1 MRYLRA
7 DPWPLRLSLML
18 SLFHHCI
25 DVENKLSQNYWFC
38 SQAIFFQFWLS
49 LIKIYFSRKFIK
61 WGIVETISS
70 WTACLFL
77 FLMNICHRMPC
88 LEIQFWTE
96 FNTHAHNMT
105 ALFEEKT
112 CYWEMSPAFIVTK
125 KIILRPPLFKWHF
138 SIFSLLPNFI
148 LSGKST
154 YVSQVCVCIKK
165 TFYDHNVHIH
175 NQSRKN
181 IPFSPSQRFCS
192 CMQIT
197 FPTTVLCQW
206 VDESPN

>member
-125 KIILRPPLFKWHF
+125 KKYPSTSAIQMAFFYIFPFAKLHSFWEIHIRQSSVCLSFMIIMCTYTTNQEKTSLFPPPKDF
-138 SIFSLLPNFI
+138 
-148 LSGKST
+148 
-154 YVSQVCVCIKK
+154 VVVC
-165 TFYDHNVHIH
+165 
-175 NQSRKN
+175 R
-181 IPFSPSQRFCS
+181 
-192 CMQIT
+192 
-197 FPTTVLCQW
+197 
-206 VDESPN
+206 